1 MNANTHLATSRPPL
15 YLLALLGRDIQ
26 GSLSPQ
32 LYELEARR
40 QGLRCS
46 YQLLDF
52 TQRGWGAEALPDVLR
67 SLETLGFTGCNV
79 THPFK
84 QQIIPYLDQLSPQA
98 SAIGAVNTVLFR
110 HGQRIGHNTDC
121 PGFISHFR
129 RHLADVNIERV
140 LQVGAGGAG
149 SASAYGLLEYG
160 VKHLALYDRDTARS
174 EALYQ
179 QLLLHF
185 GPERISITDNPQQAL
200 ADSSGLVQA
209 TPIGM
214 SGHPGVPINL
224 DWLTPHHWVAD
235 VIYVPR
241 ETELVL
247 RAREKGCRAIG
258 GDGMVVFQAAQA
270 FELYTGLPPD
280 REHMLEI
287 FQQVCVSN
295 A

>member
-1 MNANTHLATSRPPL
+1 MNTNITFATSRPPL
-15 YLLALLGRDIQ
+15 YQLALLGKDIQ

-32 LYELEARR
+32 LYEQEARR

-52 TQRGWGAEALPDVLR
+52 AQRGWSAETLPDVLR
-67 SLETLGFTGCNV
+67 SLETIGFTGCNV

-84 QQIIPYLDQLSPQA
+84 QRIIPYLDQLSPQA
-98 SAIGAVNTVLFR
+98 KAIGAVNTVLFR
-110 HGQRIGHNTDC
+110 DGQRIGHNTDC
-121 PGFISHFR
+121 AGFITHFQR
-129 RHLADVNIERV
+129 NLAEANIERV
-140 LQVGAGGAG
+140 LQIGAGGAG
-149 SASAYGLLEYG
+149 SACAYGLLEYG
-160 VKHLALYDRDTARS
+160 VNHLALYDRDTANS
-174 EALYQ
+174 EALYH
-179 QLLLHF
+179 QLIQHF
-185 GPERISITDNPQQAL
+185 DPARISIAHHPQQAL
-200 ADSSGLVQA
+200 ANSSGLVQA

-214 SGHPGVPINL
+214 SGYPGMPI
-224 DWLTPHHWVAD
+224 DIGWLAPHQWVAD

-247 RAREKGCRAIG
+247 QARAKGCRAIG

-287 FQQVCVSN
+287 FQQACIPS